1 MLFPEYIYISCIV
14 ILSVLFFACVFKL
27 YRFSLILL
35 DLEDT
40 IEESFDILDY
50 HHQKMKEILE
60 KPVFFD
66 SVEIR
71 QVVSDIRSCHNA
83 VLVIANKLT
92 SDSGFKSEIKKE
104 NNQTNELVDKK

>member
-1 MLFPEYIYISCIV
+1 MLISEYIYIAV
-14 ILSVLFFACVFKL
+14 IILLIGLLLACLVKL

-35 DLEDT
+35 ELEDS
-40 IEESFDILDY
+40 IEESFDILD
-50 HHQKMKEILE
+50 HHQKKMKSILE
-60 KPVFFD
+60 KPIFFD

-92 SDSGFKSEIKKE
+92 SDSGFRSELKE
-104 NNQTNELVDKK
+104 EDYKAGPSTIEN